1 MKLNGSGKV
10 EGPLK
15 IDGPMYPFVS
25 LLLNLAIVHIRQ
37 CRRPWSMEQCRRPW
51 HKVDGQLIETG
62 QKFRNQSSLMNLD
75 NLNNWLIAYII

>member
-37 CRRPWSMEQCRRPW
+37 CRRPCDNIDGHGPW
-51 HKVDGQLIETG
+51 DNVDDPST
-62 QKFRNQSSLMNLD
+62 K
-75 NLNNWLIAYII
+75 